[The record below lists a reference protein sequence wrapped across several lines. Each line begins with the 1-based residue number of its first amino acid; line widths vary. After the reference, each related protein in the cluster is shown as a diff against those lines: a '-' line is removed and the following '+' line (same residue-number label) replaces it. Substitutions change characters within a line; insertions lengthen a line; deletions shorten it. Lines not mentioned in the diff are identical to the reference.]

1 MVILSVRSGV
11 LGLSESALRI
21 PVKVTGVGISA
32 VVDTAAEIIIL
43 SYTVY
48 DNMSPRPRVLS
59 HVDVNLAWSGTTL
72 SVGSLGP
79 VQLGIGGDKVEH
91 YVYIAPF

>member
-11 LGLSESALRI
+11 LGYSESALRI

-43 SYTVY
+43 S
-48 DNMSPRPRVLS
+48 
-59 HVDVNLAWSGTTL
+59 
-72 SVGSLGP
+72 
-79 VQLGIGGDKVEH
+79 
-91 YVYIAPF
+91 

>member
-1 MVILSVRSGV
+1 
-11 LGLSESALRI
+11 
-21 PVKVTGVGISA
+21 
-32 VVDTAAEIIIL
+32 
-43 SYTVY
+43 
-48 DNMSPRPRVLS
+48 MSPRPRVLS

-91 YVYIAPF
+91 YVYIAPFQYDLLLGIDFL

>member
-11 LGLSESALRI
+11 LGYSESAWRI

-43 SYTVY
+43 S
-48 DNMSPRPRVLS
+48 
-59 HVDVNLAWSGTTL
+59 
-72 SVGSLGP
+72 
-79 VQLGIGGDKVEH
+79 
-91 YVYIAPF
+91 